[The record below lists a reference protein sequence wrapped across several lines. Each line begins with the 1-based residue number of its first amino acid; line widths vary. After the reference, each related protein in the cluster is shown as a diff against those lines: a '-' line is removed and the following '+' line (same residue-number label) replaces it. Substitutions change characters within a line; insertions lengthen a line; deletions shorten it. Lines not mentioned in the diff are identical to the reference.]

1 MNVER
6 KRYRALARCFS
17 LLVAFLLTSL
27 LSTGLAVAAAP
38 AHITLFVHVNVVPMS
53 SDQVIRD
60 HSVLIE
66 DARIK
71 AIGRD
76 IPAPENARVID
87 GHGTEF
93 LSPGLADMHTHSD
106 TSRDMIV
113 FLANGVT
120 TVLNMGEARNSF
132 MAQTRPKINRGETPG
147 PHIYAAFLVDGTPEY
162 GHLAVATQAEAR
174 ALVDIAKTNDY
185 DFIKVYNNLSPECFR
200 ALIEQGR
207 VDGLPIVGHGVSR
220 VGIER
225 QLDEGQL
232 MVAHAEEYLY
242 TVFFPPD
249 HSGQDAPKPEQIA
262 SAIDFTKRT
271 GAFVTADLNTYATIA
286 RQWGK
291 PEIVDDFL
299 RQLEVRYL
307 DPDDRIAW
315 KNSPYVRKSGDLNA
329 RLDFLKKFTKALAD
343 AGVPLITGTDS
354 PSIPGLV
361 PGFSLHQDL
370 HALEAAGLSRYQ
382 ILRAATRN
390 AGDLAAK
397 AKPNDPKFGVIET
410 GNRADLVLSEKN
422 PLDDLM
428 TLKKPLGVMANGRW
442 YDRGELETLLEGVAA
457 KYEAAAQNPSSRRA
471 QAMEDSR
478 NGNQKR

>member
-1 MNVER
+1 M
-6 KRYRALARCFS
+6 KRCFS
-17 LLVAFLLTSL
+17 LLAAFLLTSL
-27 LSTGLAVAAAP
+27 LSTEGTVAVVP

-53 SDQVIRD
+53 SDQVVRD
-60 HSVLIE
+60 QSVLIE
-66 DARIK
+66 DGRIK
-71 AIGRD
+71 AIARD
-76 IPAPENARVID
+76 IPTPGNVRVID

-93 LSPGLADMHTHSD
+93 LSPGLTDMHTHSD
-106 TSRDMIV
+106 SSRDMIV
-113 FLANGVT
+113 LLANGVT

-132 MAQTRPKINRGETPG
+132 MAQTRPKVNRGEMPG

-207 VDGLPIVGHGVSR
+207 TDGLPIVGHGVSR

-225 QLDEGQL
+225 QLGEGQL

-249 HSGQDAPKPEQIA
+249 YSGHDVPKPEQTA
-262 SAIDFTKRT
+262 PAIDFTKRT

-299 RQLEVRYL
+299 HQSEVRCL
-307 DPDDRIAW
+307 DPDDRILW
-315 KNSPYVRKSGDLNA
+315 KSGPYVRKSGDLKA
-329 RLDFLKKFTKALAD
+329 RLDFLKKFIKALAD

-382 ILRAATRN
+382 ILRAATLN
-390 AGDLAAK
+390 AGDLVAK
-397 AKPNDPKFGVIET
+397 AKPNETKFGIIEA
-410 GNRADLVLSEKN
+410 GNRADLILSEKN

-442 YDRGELETLLEGVAA
+442 YDRSELEILLEGVAA
-457 KYEAAAQNPSSRRA
+457 KYEAAAQNP
-471 QAMEDSR
+471 
-478 NGNQKR
+478 